1 MRDLDSFNKD
11 SVENYV
17 HVFKWHY
24 IGRERCK
31 DVICLRLKCLGSGK
45 NDVIYFLEAGFL
57 KIFRPLI
64 VVKIV

>member
-1 MRDLDSFNKD
+1 MRDLGSSSKD
-11 SVENYV
+11 SVKKHV

-24 IGRERCK
+24 IGCERCK